1 MVRRWC
7 GTVGAS
13 IGQQRRVP
21 SACRASA
28 RFGLRCGVAV
38 IAHAQHQHINRRQLG
53 QQAIGLLGSVF
64 KVGGGAVE
72 AEELRLGRRAL
83 QQVRFSRPA
92 LLSACSTG
100 TQRSSARLTVTF
112 DQSRPAWPGAGK
124 SHRAAATG
132 HHQRRLPRALMAA
145 RNCSATSWPGLRPTG
160 GRAEL
165 MGSDALRQF
174 QFRYRHTTTS
184 HPA

>member
-1 MVRRWC
+1 
-7 GTVGAS
+7 
-13 IGQQRRVP
+13 
-21 SACRASA
+21 
-28 RFGLRCGVAV
+28 VAV
-38 IAHAQHQHINRRQLG
+38 IAHAQHQHINRRQFG
-53 QQAIGLLGSVF
+53 QQAVGLLGSVF

-124 SHRAAATG
+124 T
-132 HHQRRLPRALMAA
+132 
-145 RNCSATSWPGLRPTG
+145 TGLRPPDTTSVACPG
-160 GRAEL
+160 TDGRAQSF
-165 MGSDALRQF
+165 GHVNGQAFGQQAGVRNSWAV
-174 QFRYRHTTTS
+174 T
-184 HPA
+184 P